1 MARGQTDTKS
11 RILRMTRTLYS
22 THGCEGTTLDDII
35 TASGITKGAFYHY
48 FKSKDSL
55 CEAVIERV
63 MQDYQLLAESLDGEL
78 SPLGQLREM
87 IGKLAKLN
95 ASGEWV
101 NCRLILRLSSDS
113 HESHPHIQQKIRK
126 FWQWYFDFFEGL
138 VERCRAA
145 GEISSRL
152 DTKTQVRLLMSVMAG
167 AVSMERISPSKQS
180 FADLAEIVIDTL
192 RS

>member
-55 CEAVIERV
+55 CKAVVERV
-63 MQDYQLLAESLDGEL
+63 MQDYQLLVESLDGEL

-87 IGKLAKLN
+87 IGKLAQLN

-113 HESHPHIQQKIRK
+113 HESHPHIQQKVRE
-126 FWQWYFDFFEGL
+126 FWQWYCDFFEGL
-138 VERCRAA
+138 IERCRAE
-145 GEISSRL
+145 GEISDRL
-152 DTKTQVRLLMSVMAG
+152 DTETQVRLLMSVMAG
-167 AVSMERISPSKQS
+167 AVSLEMISPSNQS